1 MTAGSPPWDTR
12 LLVHREVYVFR
23 RLMGLLV
30 GLSIVGTMAGCVRT
44 PPGFVAA
51 TPTPESIAPQIA
63 PQVVAQV
70 LRQRTATVKVGLQ
83 TGGSGGRAELT
94 GPIEYTASGVN
105 ADLTGTINGNAV
117 HLIVLGDT
125 LYVSQLFQLSAGTT
139 WLKMAAGGE
148 RASNSSYWVYIDE
161 IVTGLSYVADET
173 MLAGL
178 AYNDAPAEVVDGVST
193 RTATITATSS
203 AMLDRLKPP
212 QLSRYQALWQNVTGA
227 RIFVA
232 VGEDA
237 IPRRLSMT
245 PVGNGYYSTIEL
257 NYTKWAA
264 TTVAIAAPSG
274 PEVRDY
280 P

>member
-1 MTAGSPPWDTR
+1 
-12 LLVHREVYVFR
+12 
-23 RLMGLLV
+23 MGLLV
-30 GLSIVGTMAGCVRT
+30 GLSIVATMAGCVSV

-51 TPTPESIAPQIA
+51 TPAPDSIE

-70 LRQRTATVKVGLQ
+70 LRQRTATVKIGLQ
-83 TGGSGGRAELT
+83 TYGSGGRAELA
-94 GPIEYTASGVN
+94 GPLEYTAGGVN
-105 ADLTGTINGNAV
+105 ADLTGTINGNAI

-161 IVTGLSYVADET
+161 IVTGLSYAADET
-173 MLAGL
+173 VLAGL
-178 AYNDAPAEVVDGVST
+178 AYNAAPVEVVDGVPT
-193 RTATITATSS
+193 RTATATPTSS
-203 AMLDRLKPP
+203 TMLGKLKPP
-212 QLSRYQALWQNVTGA
+212 QLARYEARWQNATGA

-232 VGEDA
+232 VGEDG

-245 PVGNGYYSTIEL
+245 PFGNGYYSTIEL
-257 NYTKWAA
+257 DYTKWAA
-264 TTVAIAAPSG
+264 TTIAIAAPSG
-274 PEVRDY
+274 PDVRDY